1 MNVFLRLFA
10 NRRLF
15 VLLLAV
21 ILLTVSVGMTRG
33 EREKV
38 TWVEAGVKNTVAW
51 LSSWIPSPSRLLAE
65 GSPEGKG
72 EEGEEILQL
81 KAELSRLKQE
91 NRQLKEAA
99 DYIDKNKESYITAQ
113 TVARSPDRWND
124 RLVIDKGK
132 KDGIQRN
139 MPVVTHEGLIGRV
152 SAVTDQMADIQLLT
166 DSGSTPGIAAHVLA
180 GEEIFGLI
188 EGYDEK
194 SKRLLMKKIPSG
206 VQLKKGQLVV
216 TSGMSE
222 IFPGNLLIGTV
233 DKVTTGDFGV
243 DQMVYVKPATRFERL
258 QYVMVVRD
266 PAKIQ
271 LKKHRQKL
279 DSKDERNGGN

>member
-166 DSGSTPGIAAHVLA
+166 DSGSTRGLPLMFWPGRKYSV
-180 GEEIFGLI
+180 
-188 EGYDEK
+188 
-194 SKRLLMKKIPSG
+194 
-206 VQLKKGQLVV
+206 
-216 TSGMSE
+216 
-222 IFPGNLLIGTV
+222 
-233 DKVTTGDFGV
+233 
-243 DQMVYVKPATRFERL
+243 
-258 QYVMVVRD
+258 
-266 PAKIQ
+266 
-271 LKKHRQKL
+271 
-279 DSKDERNGGN
+279 